1 MKTFVLWPYYLP
13 VLHAQGISLS
23 PPRSE
28 KQEVLCRNKEVPERL
43 KLQFLLYFSQFSY
56 SFMTNSL
63 RPHGLQHTSPAC
75 PSPSPGAC
83 SNSCPL
89 SWWCHPIISPLV
101 VPFSSCLQSFPS
113 SGSFRMSQFFALG
126 GQSSFNISPS
136 DELSG
141 LISFRIDW
149 FVSLQSKGP
158 SKFFSTTKPDCMWH
172 KQCLE
177 SWMNWATKFCLI
189 HHIHLTSCQ
198 LTTTS
203 SSISTTFCRENAS
216 TTSTMQKKL
225 SKSLSNPEAWIF
237 TLQE

>member
-89 SWWCHPIISPLV
+89 SWPFNHLILCHPLLLLPSIFLNIRIFPNESVFCIRLPKNWSFSFSISA
-101 VPFSSCLQSFPS
+101 SNEYS
-113 SGSFRMSQFFALG
+113 R
-126 GQSSFNISPS
+126 
-136 DELSG
+136 

-149 FVSLQSKGP
+149 FDLLAVQGTLCYAQRP
-158 SKFFSTTKPDCMWH
+158 SP
-172 KQCLE
+172 Q
-177 SWMNWATKFCLI
+177 N
-189 HHIHLTSCQ
+189 
-198 LTTTS
+198 
-203 SSISTTFCRENAS
+203 
-216 TTSTMQKKL
+216 
-225 SKSLSNPEAWIF
+225 
-237 TLQE
+237 

>member
-23 PPRSE
+23 PPRSGNE
-28 KQEVLCRNKEVPERL
+28 SQELLCHNEEVQERL

-89 SWWCHPIISPLV
+89 SWWCHPIISPSV
-101 VPFSSCLQSFPS
+101 VPFFSCLQSFPS

-126 GQSSFNISPS
+126 GQSSGALTSVLPMNFQDWFP
-136 DELSG
+136 SG
-141 LISFRIDW
+141 LTGLI
-149 FVSLQSKGP
+149 SLQSKGP
-158 SKFFSTTKPDCMWH
+158 SKVFSNTTVQRHQFFGAQRSLW
-172 KQCLE
+172 
-177 SWMNWATKFCLI
+177 SN
-189 HHIHLTSCQ
+189 
-198 LTTTS
+198 
-203 SSISTTFCRENAS
+203 SICDYW
-216 TTSTMQKKL
+216 KK
-225 SKSLSNPEAWIF
+225 S
-237 TLQE
+237 

>member
-89 SWWCHPIISPLV
+89 SWWCQPVISPSV
-101 VPFSSCLQSFPS
+101 IPFSSCLQLFPS
-113 SGSFRMSQFFALG
+113 SGSFWMSQFFALG

-136 DELSG
+136 NELSG

-149 FVSLQSKGP
+149 LVSLQSKGP
-158 SKFFSTTKPDCMWH
+158 SKFFSNTTVQRHQFFGAQRSLWSNSICDYGKTIGLTRRNFVSKVMSLLFNMLSRLIIAFLPRSKH
-172 KQCLE
+172 LLI
-177 SWMNWATKFCLI
+177 SW
-189 HHIHLTSCQ
+189 
-198 LTTTS
+198 
-203 SSISTTFCRENAS
+203 
-216 TTSTMQKKL
+216 
-225 SKSLSNPEAWIF
+225 
-237 TLQE
+237 LQ